1 VGSRSTFSRG
11 LALLV
16 AATFFMENLDGTI
29 IQTAAPAMAATFG
42 VQPADLSVAMVA
54 YLLAVGVGIP
64 ATAWLSDRFGVRVLF
79 LSAVVVFTVAS
90 LLCALAPTL
99 GLLTAAR
106 VLQGIGGALMV
117 PVGRLAV
124 LRSVTPTDL
133 LDAMAYLTW
142 PALLAPVVAPAL
154 GGLLADT
161 VGWHWIFLIN
171 LPIGVVA
178 FVAGLVLV
186 PRIDERRHV
195 PFDGWGFA
203 FVAGALVLV
212 TAGAEILATSTDA
225 TAIAGAAAIVAGVC
239 VGWAGA
245 LVMRRREHPLF
256 DGSVLRIR
264 TFRAANVSGAFY
276 RLMVAAAPFL
286 FTLLFQVV
294 YGWPAFTAGLVV
306 MAVFIG
312 NIAIKPATTPLI
324 RRLGFRPVLVWS
336 NVIGAVILAVFVVI
350 GPTAPLPLLL
360 TLLFLS
366 GVFRSIG
373 FSAYNTIQFVD
384 VPPDRTN
391 AANTLAS
398 TLQQAAT
405 ALGLAIVAVFINAST
420 WAAGG
425 LTGHP
430 LLGYHWAFALAALT
444 LVIPLVGALLLPADA
459 GRHAVRRA

>member
-1 VGSRSTFSRG
+1 MGSRSTFSRG

-16 AATFFMENLDGTI
+16 AATFFMENLDATI
-29 IQTAAPAMAATFG
+29 IQTAAPAMARDFG

-64 ATAWLSDRFGVRVLF
+64 ATAWLADRFGVRVLF
-79 LSAVVVFTVAS
+79 LSAVVVFTAAS

-99 GLLTAAR
+99 GLLAAAR

-124 LRSVTPTDL
+124 LRAVTPTDL

-142 PALLAPVVAPAL
+142 PALPAPVVAPAL

-161 VGWHWIFLIN
+161 VGWHWIFLVN

-178 FVAGLVLV
+178 FIAGLILV
-186 PRIDERRHV
+186 PRSAERRRV

-203 FVAGALVLV
+203 LVAGALVLV
-212 TAGAEILATSTDA
+212 TAGAEVVATSS
-225 TAIAGAAAIVAGVC
+225 GAAAVGGAVAIAAGV
-239 VGWAGA
+239 GAGFLGA
-245 LVMRRREHPLF
+245 FVMRRREHPLF

-264 TFRAANVSGAFY
+264 TFRVANVSGAFY
-276 RLMVAAAPFL
+276 RLMIVAAPFL

-294 YGWPAFTAGLVV
+294 FGWSAFGAGLAV

-312 NIAIKPATTPLI
+312 NVAIKPGTTPLI
-324 RRLGFRPVLVWS
+324 RWLGFRRVLVWS
-336 NVIGAVILAVFVVI
+336 NIVGGVIIAVFVAV

-360 TLLFLS
+360 ALLFLS
-366 GVFRSIG
+366 GVVRSIG
-373 FSAYNTIQFVD
+373 FSAYNTVQFVD

-405 ALGLAIVAVFINAST
+405 ALGLAIVAVFVNLGT
-420 WAAGG
+420 WAAGEW
-425 LTGHP
+425 TGTP
-430 LLGYHWAFALAALT
+430 LLGYHWAFVLAALT
-444 LVIPLVGALLLPADA
+444 LVIPLVGALTLPADA